1 MKLEM
6 LFDLLLGTKKLVD
19 PQQVKLRLEM
29 KLVALPSPL
38 WLLSMYLDFI
48 RFSIFVISLTRAKT

>member
-1 MKLEM
+1 M

>member
-1 MKLEM
+1 VKLEM